1 MSKQT
6 EVEASGK
13 VFNDNAMAIYQA
25 IHNVESGVCQR
36 VDINDR
42 IKVYQCKNVIRI
54 DVRQM

>member
-1 MSKQT
+1 MSKQIGP
-6 EVEASGK
+6 EASGK
-13 VFNDNAMAIYQA
+13 VFNDNALAIYQA